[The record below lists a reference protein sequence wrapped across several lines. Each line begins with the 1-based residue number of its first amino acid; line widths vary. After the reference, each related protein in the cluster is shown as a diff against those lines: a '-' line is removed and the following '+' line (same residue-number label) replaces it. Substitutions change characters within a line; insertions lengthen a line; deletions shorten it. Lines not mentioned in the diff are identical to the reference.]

1 MRPSKRTVA
10 ATLAAA
16 TATAS
21 AGLLGAT
28 ATVGASAA
36 TPPKVVVVTVSGQG
50 ITMNPGTTLPAG
62 KVFFKVKAPKGDHTL
77 QLVHLHAGYSKKQA
91 EHDINA
97 AFGGDTKAVSR
108 IDRNIDWLGGNEATP
123 GHPGMFAVHLSPG
136 SYLALDQDSNAVQ
149 PFDVVSAASDY
160 RTLYPSSF
168 VTTKNNRFHTHT
180 SLALPHAGWTK
191 FHNNAQEPHM
201 FVLQHVKQSTTNKDV
216 RDYASSGSEKRP
228 AWGLPEATGSAV
240 ISPGTTQVFHY
251 SLPAGKYLV
260 ACFWPSK
267 ETGMP
272 HFSMGMWKLIEL
284 S

>member
-16 TATAS
+16 TAAAS
-21 AGLLGAT
+21 AGVLAT
-28 ATVGASAA
+28 ASVGASAA
-36 TPPKVVVVTVSGQG
+36 NPPKVVVVTVTGHG
-50 ITMNPGTTLPAG
+50 ITMEPGTTLPAG

-77 QLVHLHAGYSKKQA
+77 QLVQLHAGYSQQQA
-91 EHDINA
+91 GRDINA
-97 AFGGDTKAVSR
+97 AFGGDTKAVRR
-108 IDRNIDWLGGNEATP
+108 IDRNIDWLGGDEATA
-123 GHPGMFAVHLSPG
+123 GHPGKFAVHLSPG
-136 SYLALDQDSNAVQ
+136 SYLAIDQDSNAVQ
-149 PFDVVSAASDY
+149 PFDVVSAAADY

-168 VTTKNNRFHTHT
+168 VTTKNNKFHLHT
-180 SLALPHAGWTK
+180 TLALTHAGWLK
-191 FHNNAQEPHM
+191 FHNNAVEPHM

-216 RDYASSGSEKRP
+216 RDYAASGSEKP
-228 AWGLPEATGSAV
+228 PSWGLPEATGSAV

-267 ETGMP
+267 DTGMP
-272 HFSMGMWKLIEL
+272 HFAMGMWKLVEL

>member
-16 TATAS
+16 TAAAS
-21 AGLLGAT
+21 AGVLAT
-28 ATVGASAA
+28 ASVGASAA
-36 TPPKVVVVTVSGQG
+36 NPPKVVVVTVTGHG
-50 ITMNPGTTLPAG
+50 ITMEPGTTLPAG

-77 QLVHLHAGYSKKQA
+77 QLVQLHAGYSQQQA
-91 EHDINA
+91 GRDINA
-97 AFGGDTKAVSR
+97 AFGGDTKAVRR
-108 IDRNIDWLGGNEATP
+108 IDRNIDWLGGDEATA
-123 GHPGMFAVHLSPG
+123 GHPGRFAVHLSPG
-136 SYLALDQDSNAVQ
+136 SYLAIDQDSNAVQ
-149 PFDVVSAASDY
+149 PFDVVSAAADY

-168 VTTKNNRFHTHT
+168 VTTKNNKFHLHT
-180 SLALPHAGWTK
+180 TLALTHAGWLK
-191 FHNNAQEPHM
+191 FHNNAVEPHM

-216 RDYASSGSEKRP
+216 RDYAASGSEKP
-228 AWGLPEATGSAV
+228 PSWGLPEATGSAV

-267 ETGMP
+267 DTGMP
-272 HFSMGMWKLIEL
+272 HFAMGMWKLVEL